1 MDVLTYQ
8 CPQCGAPLTFHEE
21 TQRWDC
27 KYCLGSF
34 DLETLEKEKPTA
46 GQASEEGPAEKA
58 GAVPPPEPEMREY
71 TCPQCGAHIV
81 TDATTAAAFCVFC
94 QNATIFPEQLSGA
107 FRPEKIIPF
116 QVKKEAAQEAF
127 KRLCRRKPLLP
138 KDFCTPDRIE
148 KITGVY
154 VPFWLY
160 DCKTNSYMTAN
171 AQRVHT
177 WSDSRYRYTKTDH
190 YRIERGGTMDFDRI
204 PADGSSKM
212 DDALMDAIEPYD
224 MEKLVDFSTAYLSG
238 FLAERYDKNSD
249 SIFPRA
255 SERMRTTVDDVL
267 RGTISGFASVQVMQ
281 NDVQIQRQ
289 ATQNVLLPVWMLMS
303 RYRNKEYLFAMN
315 GQTGK
320 LIGNLPISIPRVIAW
335 SAGIL
340 AAVFLLLFLGGM
352 LL

>member
-8 CPQCGAPLTFHEE
+8 CPQCGAPLMFHEE

-27 KYCLGSF
+27 EYCLGSF
-34 DLETLEKEKPTA
+34 DLETLEKKQAAESQAPEGNLAEAA
-46 GQASEEGPAEKA
+46 GTT
-58 GAVPPPEPEMREY
+58 PPNPEIREY

-81 TDATTAAAFCVFC
+81 TDATTAATFCVFC
-94 QNATIFPEQLSGA
+94 QNAAIFPEQLSGT
-107 FRPEKIIPF
+107 FRPEKLIPF

-160 DCKTNSYMTAN
+160 DCAANSYMTAN

-224 MEKLVDFSTAYLSG
+224 MGKLVDFSTAYLSG
-238 FLAERYDKNSD
+238 FMAERYDENSED
-249 SIFPRA
+249 IFPRA
-255 SERMRTTVDDVL
+255 SERMRTTVENVL
-267 RGTISGFASVQVMQ
+267 RNTISGYASVQIAQ

-303 RYRNKEYLFAMN
+303 RYRDKEYLFAMN

-320 LIGNLPISIPRVIAW
+320 LIGNLPISIPRAVAW
-335 SAGIL
+335 FAGIL